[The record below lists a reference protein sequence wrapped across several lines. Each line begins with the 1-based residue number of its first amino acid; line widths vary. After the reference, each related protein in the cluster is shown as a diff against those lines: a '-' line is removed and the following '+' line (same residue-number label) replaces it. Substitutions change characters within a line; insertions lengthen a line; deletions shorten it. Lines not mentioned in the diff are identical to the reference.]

1 MLADS
6 IPAAHSALVGSSRL
20 EVQLQIETKR
30 SHAHPKEVSCLP
42 VRGTMPPK
50 LVKANIGD
58 RNERSTLC
66 PVYQR

>member
-42 VRGTMPPK
+42 VCGTMPK

>member
-1 MLADS
+1 
-6 IPAAHSALVGSSRL
+6 
-20 EVQLQIETKR
+20 
-30 SHAHPKEVSCLP
+30 LP